1 MGVLPVGD
9 LAALFSAQCAAY
21 PGGVAR
27 KLGRDIRTDT
37 SGDPKAQSRICA
49 LVDAMSSSGRSPT
62 SGQGTR

>member
-9 LAALFSAQCAAY
+9 LAALFPAQCTAY
-21 PGGVAR
+21 PGGVAG

-49 LVDAMSSSGRSPT
+49 SVDVMSSSGRSPT
-62 SGQGTR
+62 SSQGTR